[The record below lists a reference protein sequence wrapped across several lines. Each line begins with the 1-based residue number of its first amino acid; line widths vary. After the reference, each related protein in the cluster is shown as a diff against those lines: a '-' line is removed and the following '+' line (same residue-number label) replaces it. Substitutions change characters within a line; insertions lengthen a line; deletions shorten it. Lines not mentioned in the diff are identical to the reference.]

1 MIENNPVS
9 FFVAIGVL
17 VLALV
22 LIFVVLYAISSGA
35 LAESV
40 AILHRGEAPR
50 FSTVECGAGIF
61 SFWRVLGQDLSLF
74 LIGIALFVCLI
85 VLALVLVFPLT
96 APLKQVPVRERTLL
110 V

>member
-1 MIENNPVS
+1 VIENNPVS

-40 AILHRGEAPR
+40 AAWHQGETPR
-50 FSTVECGAGIF
+50 FSTPSAVRASSTSGVCWGGICH
-61 SFWRVLGQDLSLF
+61 SF
-74 LIGIALFVCLI
+74 
-85 VLALVLVFPLT
+85 
-96 APLKQVPVRERTLL
+96 
-110 V
+110 